1 MLSEPCYSDVTLQ
14 HYIINTC
21 LHSPTEN
28 VRVMRHDK
36 HPGTSLPLPPLTK
49 LPFAT
54 KALTAIN
61 ISFQMSTSANFSRRV
76 LRAQRTSRL
85 FRPSTVNRR
94 LASSISKPTIIDLS
108 RPLSHRSPCHPFHPP
123 FVMTAWDTH
132 QPKTAGKTTLR
143 SASYYI
149 SMSDHA
155 GTHIDAPKHFDPTPG
170 ALSVDRMPLTDFY
183 TEAICL
189 DLSHVELKASIS
201 VSEMEDALTKSGQQI
216 KDGDT
221 VLLYMAFNKR
231 VSTSD
236 PRWQHD
242 FPGLALE
249 SVHWLADKGCK
260 IFGVEAI
267 SPAPEGELN
276 FQAHNACGERGIT
289 HMEGLDNLEAVVGKG
304 RFRFMAFPLRLVG
317 ASGSPVRAVALFDD

>member
-1 MLSEPCYSDVTLQ
+1 
-14 HYIINTC
+14 
-21 LHSPTEN
+21 
-28 VRVMRHDK
+28 
-36 HPGTSLPLPPLTK
+36 
-49 LPFAT
+49 
-54 KALTAIN
+54 
-61 ISFQMSTSANFSRRV
+61 
-76 LRAQRTSRL
+76 
-85 FRPSTVNRR
+85 
-94 LASSISKPTIIDLS
+94 
-108 RPLSHRSPCHPFHPP
+108 
-123 FVMTAWDTH
+123 MTAWDTH
-132 QPKTAGKTTLR
+132 QPKVAGNTTLR
-143 SASYYI
+143 SSSYYI

-170 ALSVDRMPLTDFY
+170 ALSVDQMPLTDFY
-183 TEAICL
+183 TEAIAL

-201 VSEMEDALTKSGQQI
+201 VAEMEDALAISGEQI
-216 KDGDT
+216 KEGDT

-267 SPAPEGELN
+267 SPAPEGEMN

-304 RFRFMAFPLRLVG
+304 RFKFMAMPLKLVG
-317 ASGSPVRAVALFDD
+317 ASGSPVRAVALFEDQRDDEMVEQARM